1 LLKGD
6 FNELRPGKRKDAKK
20 DSVGVSYSDIHVQSR
35 AVRSGRSGL
44 SIAITPDRAGW
55 DLVGFTVR
63 TIARGDTWAGTTGD
77 RELCVVLLSGHC
89 TARWRTRSGSG
100 RPRSASSAGSSGS
113 RWWSAEG
120 QLGPRA
126 GVFDAYPHALYL
138 PRGSRVVLVGE
149 TESEVALCAAPSDRD
164 LPARLVH
171 PGECGFEIRG
181 GGNATRQIIDIL
193 PPPFPADRLMICEV
207 LTPAGN
213 WSSYPP
219 HKHDSDRPP
228 VEVDL
233 EEIYYFRFR
242 QPHGFGYHRVYTAD
256 GRRDET
262 MTVRDRDLV
271 IVREGYHPFVTA
283 YGHDAY
289 YLNVLAGTRRS
300 MASSDDPRY
309 AGVRDSWPAPDPRV
323 PMIARPVPQ

>member
-1 LLKGD
+1 
-6 FNELRPGKRKDAKK
+6 
-20 DSVGVSYSDIHVQSR
+20 
-35 AVRSGRSGL
+35 
-44 SIAITPDRAGW
+44 
-55 DLVGFTVR
+55 
-63 TIARGDTWAGTTGD
+63 
-77 RELCVVLLSGHC
+77 VLLSGHC
-89 TARWRTRSGSG
+89 TARWLTPSTTSGSQRTHG
-100 RPRSASSAGSSGS
+100 LSSGSSGS
-113 RWWSAEG
+113 RWWKSEG

-138 PRGSRVVLVGE
+138 PRGSRVALSGE
-149 TESEVALCAAPSDRD
+149 TASEVALCTAPSDRD
-164 LPARLVH
+164 LPARLVG
-171 PGECGFEIRG
+171 PDECGFEIRG

-228 VEVDL
+228 IEVDL

-256 GRRDET
+256 GRHDET
-262 MTVRDRDLV
+262 MMVRDGDLV
-271 IVREGYHPFVTA
+271 IVRNGYHPFVTA

-300 MASSDDPRY
+300 MAASDDPRY
-309 AGVRDSWPAPDPRV
+309 ASVRESWPAPDPRV
-323 PMIARPVPQ
+323 PMIARPVPQRTA